1 MVLFYLQKVK
11 PSIITPY
18 IHRSAWQHVIER
30 GSRAMTL
37 TLSNEDPR
45 CAVLDEFRTIPLK
58 ATQYTVA
65 FKDEFQPVLDSHR
78 IPYFE
83 SGRL

>member
-1 MVLFYLQKVK
+1 
-11 PSIITPY
+11 
-18 IHRSAWQHVIER
+18 
-30 GSRAMTL
+30 MTL